1 VVSKLQAE
9 LESRKGPAGQRAGR
23 QGRPGDRPVVY
34 SDGGAAPAAGK
45 SLQDT
50 QRLMMRE
57 VAHSIISNSMC
68 HFHSCSQTMGFRAW
82 TRISEE
88 MDGTLQISNFP
99 LRGLHKNSCNFTTT
113 QSL

>member
-1 VVSKLQAE
+1 MVSKLQAE

-23 QGRPGDRPVVY
+23 QGRPGDRPVAY
-34 SDGGAAPAAGK
+34 SDGGVATAGK

-82 TRISEE
+82 TRTSEE
-88 MDGTLQISNFP
+88 MDGKLQIGNFHFW
-99 LRGLHKNSCNFTTT
+99 GYKKN
-113 QSL
+113 L